1 MYRHKRPQGCTY
13 FWVCMLCWAP
23 TCHSHLEDERSSIAF
38 SLQAHNDKEHHTT
51 SYWYMV
57 LYGMVIQISTLWC
70 SCHAWCDAPALGF
83 GFGSLQSSEDWAGHL
98 LHDHEEALRGSAW
111 ELGNGRE
118 TAASKNPV
126 MAGWLEE
133 HWKTI
138 EKRWFNQGTFI
149 PEQPSIMEM
158 YSPKE
163 GFLAWKIPH

>member
-1 MYRHKRPQGCTY
+1 MIYSYYTYIHMVNYICISIRGHKD
-13 FWVCMLCWAP
+13 V
-23 TCHSHLEDERSSIAF
+23 H
-38 SLQAHNDKEHHTT
+38 QAHNDKEHHTT
-51 SYWYMV
+51 SYWHMV
-57 LYGMVIQISTLWC
+57 LHCMVIHLSTLWC
-70 SCHAWCDAPALGF
+70 TCHAWCDAPALGF

-126 MAGWLEE
+126 MAGWLGE

-163 GFLAWKIPH
+163 GLLAWKIPH